1 MRKVLP
7 LSWPFVRGVVWEGN
21 SANVVRGEI
30 FLI

>member
-21 SANVVRGEI
+21 SAWVAKGRI